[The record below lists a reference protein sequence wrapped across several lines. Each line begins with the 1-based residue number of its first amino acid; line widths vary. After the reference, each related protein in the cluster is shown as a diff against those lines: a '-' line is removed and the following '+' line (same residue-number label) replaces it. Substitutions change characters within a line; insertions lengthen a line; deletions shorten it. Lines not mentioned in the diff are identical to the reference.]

1 MFDFPALDEAAL
13 EDLKEI
19 GAARTVVQRKE
30 AMELFYTLSCD
41 FRDAF
46 SELEIVVL
54 KPLCTSCA
62 SQRTIGWTSNDPAIV
77 TVLPGYRPQQLRI
90 YDMANPRAAFL
101 CV

>member
-62 SQRTIGWTSNDPAIV
+62 AQRTIGWTSNDPAIV
-77 TVLPGYRPQQLRI
+77 TVLPG
-90 YDMANPRAAFL
+90 
-101 CV
+101 